1 MGFGQAIQNLIDD
14 LTSLERLIAQQSQVT
29 TGMQRSHTS
38 LGTRLADVAKACGVS
53 HAQEVFSETEL
64 PALAQRINARSCM
77 LLAQVH
83 IRQDEIPRVLPS
95 RDGVYLKNRFR
106 EALGFPC

>member
-1 MGFGQAIQNLIDD
+1 
-14 LTSLERLIAQQSQVT
+14 
-29 TGMQRSHTS
+29 
-38 LGTRLADVAKACGVS
+38 VAKACGVS
-53 HAQEVFSETEL
+53 HAQEVFAHDEL
-64 PALAQRINARSCM
+64 PALAQRINARSGM

-106 EALGFPC
+106 EALGFAS